1 MIFAPGG
8 TAESKMKAAAEVK
21 IVRMTV
27 MLFPPALGSAAANS
41 AREPERARDCDPR
54 SCIGNKW
61 RRILFSA
68 PTPPSKKHAG
78 GQPPAYHAPRFSN
91 WRRQGM
97 KLAWAVAIVVF
108 AAFPAAAEN
117 AKSSIDQANLAF
129 SAAFAKGD
137 AAGLAS
143 LYTEQAT
150 ILPPGAPMMKGRKNI
165 EAFWRQAM
173 SSLKNLQLK
182 AVDVE
187 SFGTARAREIGT
199 FTADAGQQQLTGKYV
214 VIWKKSGKIWRL
226 ATDIWNTD
234 K

>member
-1 MIFAPGG
+1 MAEGFVLGVDAAVKKTCRR
-8 TAESKMKAAAEVK
+8 TATFRTMH
-21 IVRMTV
+21 
-27 MLFPPALGSAAANS
+27 
-41 AREPERARDCDPR
+41 REP
-54 SCIGNKW
+54 
-61 RRILFSA
+61 
-68 PTPPSKKHAG
+68 
-78 GQPPAYHAPRFSN
+78 RFPN
-91 WRRQGM
+91 GRRQAM
-97 KLAWAVAIVVF
+97 KLAWTAAIIVF
-108 AAFPAAAEN
+108 AAFPATAEN
-117 AKSSIDQANLAF
+117 VKSSIDQANQVF

-187 SFGTARAREIGT
+187 SFGTAHAREIGT
-199 FTADAGQQQLTGKYV
+199 FTADAGKQPVTGKYV
-214 VIWKKSGKIWRL
+214 VIWKKSGKSWRL
-226 ATDIWNTD
+226 DTDIWNTD